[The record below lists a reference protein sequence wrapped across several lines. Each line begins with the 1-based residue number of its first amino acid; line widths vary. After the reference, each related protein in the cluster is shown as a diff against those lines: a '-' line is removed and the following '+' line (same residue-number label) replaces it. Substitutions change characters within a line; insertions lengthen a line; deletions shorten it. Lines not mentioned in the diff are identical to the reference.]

1 LGETVE
7 GMMGGIVRCGVDKKL
22 LNSAILMKSLDLS
35 KGRTYAIYN
44 ESAETSS
51 GINGRRPE
59 WRGRVAGVA
68 NVEWKKSI
76 ELSKGEALWKSME
89 VHDWKYLVVA

>member
-1 LGETVE
+1 MHYYGNLLGGTVE

-35 KGRTYAIYN
+35 KGKTYTLYN

-51 GINGRRPE
+51 EINGMASRVTRE
-59 WRGRVAGVA
+59 CGRCCGCK
-68 NVEWKKSI
+68 VEEI
-76 ELSKGEALWKSME
+76 
-89 VHDWKYLVVA
+89 Y